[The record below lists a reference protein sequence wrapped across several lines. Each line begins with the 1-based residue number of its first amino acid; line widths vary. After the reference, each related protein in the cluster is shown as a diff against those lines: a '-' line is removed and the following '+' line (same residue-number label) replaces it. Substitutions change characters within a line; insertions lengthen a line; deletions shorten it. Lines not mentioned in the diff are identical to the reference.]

1 MSLQSPKI
9 IYTHTDEA
17 PALAT
22 QSLLP
27 IIRAYAG
34 AAGIE
39 VETKDISLAGRI
51 LANFPEH
58 LSENQ
63 KQADALAELGRLAK
77 TPEANIIKLPNIS
90 ASIPQLVAAIEELQN
105 HGFNVPD
112 FPEDPESDQEKEIR
126 SRYAKVLGSA
136 VNPVLREGN
145 SDRRVAGPVKEY
157 ARNHPHS
164 MGEWSADSKS
174 HVAHMTH
181 GDFFGSEQSHV
192 VEKAGVVSIKH
203 EAADGK
209 ITVLKSDLALQA
221 KEIIDASVM
230 SRSAL
235 REFLLKEI
243 EDAGQQGILL
253 SLHLKATMMKV
264 SDPIIFGHAVNVYY
278 EEVFQ
283 KHASVFQ
290 QLGIEARNGMGDV
303 YNKIETLP
311 EDQQQEIKTDIAGV
325 YAKRPALAMVD
336 SDKGITNL
344 HVPSDI
350 IIDASMPA
358 AIRASGKMWG
368 PDGKLH
374 DTKAI
379 IPDRCYAGIYQATI
393 DFCKQNGAFDVTTM
407 GSVSNVGLMAQK
419 AEEYGSHDKT
429 FEIADDGIVR
439 VVDADGTVL
448 MEHSVQ
454 QGDIW
459 RMCQTKDEPIRDWI
473 RLAVSRARATGVAAV
488 FWLNDQRAHDANLIQ
503 KVEEYLPDHDVT
515 GLEISV
521 MSPVDAATHACQRAK
536 DGLDTISVTGNVL
549 RDYLTDLF
557 PILELG
563 TSAKMLSI
571 VPLLAGGGLFETG
584 AGGSAPKHVQQ
595 FVEEGHLRWDSLG
608 EFLALAVSLED
619 LGSKTNHQGTLVLAR
634 TLDAA
639 TGKLLDND
647 RSPSRKVN
655 ELDNRGSHF
664 YLALYWAQALAAQ
677 TEDVDLQRRF
687 APLAAKLSDAESKIV
702 EELNDAQGAGVDIG
716 GYYQPDAAKTALAMR
731 PSETFNQAL
740 TLLNQA
746 SSE

>member
-27 IIRAYAG
+27 IIRVYAG

-473 RLAVSRARATGVAAV
+473 RLAVSRARATGAAAV

-687 APLAAKLSDAESKIV
+687 APLAEKLSDAESKIV